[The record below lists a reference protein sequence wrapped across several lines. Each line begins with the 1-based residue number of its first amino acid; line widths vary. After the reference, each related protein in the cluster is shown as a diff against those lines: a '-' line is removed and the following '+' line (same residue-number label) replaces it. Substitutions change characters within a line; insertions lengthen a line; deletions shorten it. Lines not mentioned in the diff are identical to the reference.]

1 MTVEGGRREVALRR
15 SEPRRLGRSYG
26 GLQIHEGRW
35 KAKFGKGEFEG
46 FIAWG

>member
-26 GLQIHEGRW
+26 GFKVEGI
-35 KAKFGKGEFEG
+35 FGGVKVRKWEGENMRM
-46 FIAWG
+46 